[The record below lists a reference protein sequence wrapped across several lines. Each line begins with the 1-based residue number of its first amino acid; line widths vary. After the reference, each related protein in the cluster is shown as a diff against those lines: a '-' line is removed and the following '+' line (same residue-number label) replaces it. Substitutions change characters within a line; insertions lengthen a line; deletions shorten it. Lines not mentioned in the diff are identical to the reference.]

1 MNAVTAGQLKND
13 FAVPAGIT
21 FAQVD
26 ETSCGLAT
34 PQCPPNT
41 IVNEA
46 FKAGME
52 PGNPC
57 PLHSTAVPMLPT
69 GVDEFGNPI
78 ALDTT
83 GTIGGELPPME
94 PPPLPTEPSTLTG
107 GYGHETATAP
117 QPQPPPLP

>member
-1 MNAVTAGQLKND
+1 MPLDAALKE
-13 FAVPAGIT
+13 AM
-21 FAQVD
+21 
-26 ETSCGLAT
+26 LA
-34 PQCPPNT
+34 
-41 IVNEA
+41 
-46 FKAGME
+46 
-52 PGNPC
+52 
-57 PLHSTAVPMLPT
+57 AVPMLPT

-117 QPQPPPLP
+117 QQDANRYQQSESRHQFNYCSLF